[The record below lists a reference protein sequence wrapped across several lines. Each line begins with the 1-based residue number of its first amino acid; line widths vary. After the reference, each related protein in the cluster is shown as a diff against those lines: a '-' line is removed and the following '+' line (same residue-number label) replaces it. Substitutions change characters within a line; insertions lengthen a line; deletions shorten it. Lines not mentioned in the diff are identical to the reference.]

1 MNRVELIKIA
11 DLSFS
16 YDTMPILNN
25 VHLQMNAGDI
35 SCIIGDNGTGKT
47 TLLKLL
53 TGIIHPKNKFKIL
66 VDTTTLNVEEF
77 KKKLVFIPSE
87 PQFYDKLSLLEN
99 IQIIQYLWKQDN
111 TYIDN
116 VFQFLDELNFD
127 TSNTQL
133 IETYSLGMRYKVAL
147 ACFFSIDTP
156 LVILDE
162 PLNSLD
168 YDSQNIMINLIKK
181 EAETGRIFLFSSH
194 STEIQNQLASKIY
207 YLKNQQLHS

>member
-87 PQFYDKLSLLEN
+87 P
-99 IQIIQYLWKQDN
+99 
-111 TYIDN
+111 
-116 VFQFLDELNFD
+116 
-127 TSNTQL
+127 
-133 IETYSLGMRYKVAL
+133 
-147 ACFFSIDTP
+147 
-156 LVILDE
+156 
-162 PLNSLD
+162 
-168 YDSQNIMINLIKK
+168 
-181 EAETGRIFLFSSH
+181 
-194 STEIQNQLASKIY
+194 
-207 YLKNQQLHS
+207 